1 MTTFF
6 AIAGCLGEAAL
17 IYAMLILLQLSKK
30 LGDVTKMKPFYRG
43 YYVSAVLLVLALIIR
58 ILNASLLF
66 SPIASSTIWQQNDW
80 VNLSLPHHILLTVGL
95 TIALPITAKYWG
107 WLLKE

>member
-30 LGDVTKMKPFYRG
+30 LGDVTKMKPYYRG
-43 YYVSAVLLVLALIIR
+43 YAVSAILLLVALIIR

-66 SPIASSTIWQQNDW
+66 SPVADSSVWQQNNW
-80 VNLSLPHHILLTVGL
+80 ILLSLPHHILLAIGL